1 MLALEDAIAL
11 ALESNLDIPVA
22 RCNLPIAQT
31 DLLRTKRG
39 GATRGVTD
47 PGVLRDRRLHVAKG
61 RASLSL
67 PSEPVG
73 NRVLPTKNQQLT

>member
-31 DLLRTKRG
+31 DLLHAKRG
-39 GATRGVTD
+39 AR
-47 PGVLRDRRLHVAKG
+47 HVVSQAP
-61 RASLSL
+61 AF
-67 PSEPVG
+67 
-73 NRVLPTKNQQLT
+73 